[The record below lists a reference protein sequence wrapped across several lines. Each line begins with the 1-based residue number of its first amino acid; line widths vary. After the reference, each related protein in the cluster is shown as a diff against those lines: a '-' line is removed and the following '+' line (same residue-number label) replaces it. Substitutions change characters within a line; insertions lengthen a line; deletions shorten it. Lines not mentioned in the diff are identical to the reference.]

1 MKQLIFLLIFL
12 MIFKKSIQIEYN
24 QTIEHKIK
32 IRSLFNQIKSF
43 AKELIESNDNT
54 DYGHLFVE
62 HIEHCKFTCE
72 NDGVPVQNLSYNRT
86 YNGCGAYNIHVD
98 FDQLNMTGITD
109 WYTFIIRIIDNL

>member
-1 MKQLIFLLIFL
+1 MRLSNLFLI
-12 MIFKKSIQIEYN
+12 
-24 QTIEHKIK
+24 
-32 IRSLFNQIKSF
+32 
-43 AKELIESNDNT
+43 SN
-54 DYGHLFVE
+54 LSSSVFVE